1 MSIATEIATTK
12 GTARKKNEQ
21 SSTQLESPKTALSL
35 TMETEMTRVD
45 RIEKESQIEGVCNHV
60 CKGVKAVEEEEWA
73 VAVTKWG
80 VSVRRNA
87 IWNALQVVVGRME
100 IEEEDQMKIEKTTEE
115 GPIEGVC
122 NHVWIVVKM
131 VMTEG

>member
-1 MSIATEIATTK
+1 MVSKATAH
-12 GTARKKNEQ
+12 KKNER

-35 TMETEMTRVD
+35 TMETEMRAD
-45 RIEKESQIEGVCNHV
+45 RIEEESLIGGVCNHV

-73 VAVTKWG
+73 VVVAKWG
-80 VSVRRNA
+80 VSARRNA
-87 IWNALQVVVGRME
+87 IWNALQVVAGRME
-100 IEEEDQMKIEKTTEE
+100 IEEEDQMKIEKTMEE

-122 NHVWIVVKM
+122 NHVWTVVKV